1 MRKAQYY
8 TVIGLTFVVVLMAIF
23 GTMNRYNT
31 FYDVSSYKN
40 KRANSGN
47 NNPTPKPAP
56 TPTPTPT
63 PTPSPNTTDK
73 DVNGY
78 KCETD
83 SCDLVEN
90 TDVINNKYEFV
101 KDGDNNVVLYNIEG
115 NENIEKYQSVEA
127 AGNSFIVKSTEGS
140 YGIIKIFDTV
150 TSIVNAEYKM
160 IKYNS
165 NDQTFV
171 LSTDKTSFIADSEGK
186 KISSDYTADII
197 QYNEKYIVT
206 KSSNNE
212 YHVFNFNNREY
223 LTEYYNGKRLFIE
236 LVGDYVGVITNTHKY
251 QLYDFS
257 SSTTKLLGEVELP
270 NDSISARARIVDN
283 KVEIYDGETVLK
295 TIDL

>member
-8 TVIGLTFVVVLMAIF
+8 TVICITFFIVLMAIF
-23 GTMNRYNT
+23 GTMNHYNP
-31 FYDVSSYKN
+31 FYDLSSYKN
-40 KRANSGN
+40 KSGN
-47 NNPTPKPAP
+47 NGNSNQKPNP

-63 PTPSPNTTDK
+63 PNPNPSTTDK

-83 SCDLVEN
+83 NCDIVEN

-115 NENIEKYQSVEA
+115 KENVDKYQSVEA
-127 AGNSFIVKSTEGS
+127 AGDTYVVKTTEGT

-150 TSIVNAEYKM
+150 TSIVDAKYKM

-165 NDQTFV
+165 VDKTFV
-171 LSTDKTSFIADSEGK
+171 LSTDKASFIADSEGK

-236 LVGDYVGVITNTHKY
+236 LVGDYVGVITNTYMY

-257 SSTTKLLGEVELP
+257 TATTKLVAEVQVP
-270 NDSISARARIVDN
+270 DNSTTARARIVDN

>member
-1 MRKAQYY
+1 MRKVQYY
-8 TVIGLTFVVVLMAIF
+8 TVICLTFFVVLMAIF

-31 FYDVSSYKN
+31 FYDVSSYEN
-40 KRANSGN
+40 KKGN
-47 NNPTPKPAP
+47 NRGSNNSKPSP

-63 PTPSPNTTDK
+63 PQPNPNVTDK

-83 SCDLVEN
+83 SCELAEN
-90 TDVINNKYEFV
+90 TEIINNKYEFV
-101 KDGDNNVVLYNIEG
+101 KDGENNVVLYNIEG
-115 NENIEKYQSVEA
+115 KESVEKYQSVEA
-127 AGNSFIVKSTEGS
+127 TGDSFVVKTTQGS

-150 TSIVNAEYKM
+150 TSIVDAKYKM

-165 NDQTFV
+165 VDKTFV
-171 LSTDKTSFIADSEGK
+171 LSTDKASFIADSEGK

-236 LVGDYVGVITNTHKY
+236 LVGDYVGVITNTYMY

-257 SSTTKLLGEVELP
+257 TSTTKLLTEVQVP
-270 NDSISARARIVDN
+270 NNSTTARARIVDN